1 MGCHPATAQWRKIQP
16 SLPLEVRAFHA
27 LKEVCGLDADTLGR
41 FKDRFQFPERVRVCL
56 LNEEDRA
63 CHFFPREVC
72 FYEAA
77 FVCRLRFPVH
87 LFLMELLDRF
97 GISLGQLIP
106 NSWRIVVSCM
116 GIWLAATDE
125 GMLKV
130 DELIYLYRLK
140 ESKEHGYYKLVPW
153 ERRTKIVKRLPSSF
167 KYWKSRFFF
176 VSDDDFETPSN
187 EVWGDLLRLLRRWR
201 TPTLSA
207 SLFLLAI

>member
-1 MGCHPATAQWRKIQP
+1 M
-16 SLPLEVRAFHA
+16 
-27 LKEVCGLDADTLGR
+27 CGLDADTLGR
-41 FKDRFQFPERVRVCL
+41 FKDRFQFPERVRVHL

-63 CHFFPREVC
+63 YHFFPGEVW

-77 FVCRLRFPVH
+77 FVCGLRFPVH

-97 GISLGQLIP
+97 GISPGQLIP

-116 GIWLAATDE
+116 GIWLATKNE

-130 DELIYLYRLK
+130 DKLIYLYHLK

-176 VSDDDFETPSN
+176 VSEDDFETPSN
-187 EVWGDLLRLLRRWR
+187 EVWGDLSRLLRRWR
-201 TPTLSA
+201 TPTLGA
-207 SLFLLAI
+207 SLFLSVI